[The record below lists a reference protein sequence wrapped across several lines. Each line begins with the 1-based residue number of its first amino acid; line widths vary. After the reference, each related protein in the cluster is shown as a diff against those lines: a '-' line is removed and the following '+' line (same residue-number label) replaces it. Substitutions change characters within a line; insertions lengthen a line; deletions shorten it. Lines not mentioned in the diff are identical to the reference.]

1 MFAKD
6 FKMGKWYGA
15 NPDLFLEATY
25 YLTKQKGNFDI
36 WNFIYNFYEIQINSE
51 RKRVFTAN
59 NNKNT

>member
-1 MFAKD
+1 
-6 FKMGKWYGA
+6 MGKWYGA

-59 NNKNT
+59 NNKST